1 MTDPAKEVHMTHE
14 RAATVVPPT
23 EGELID
29 VAGGRYRFLASRA
42 STAGTYALWEAIV
55 PPGAGA
61 PPHLHTREE
70 EGFYVIEGEVTI
82 HVDGRT
88 VTATPGSFVN
98 MPVGSMHWF
107 HNDSDRIAKLIILT
121 APGGLEE
128 FFRRLGTRVKD
139 PGSPIPPIDD
149 EQEVRMLAV
158 AAEFGLEILAPDG
171 GHGPG
176 S

>member
-1 MTDPAKEVHMTHE
+1 MMTEQRD
-14 RAATVVPPT
+14 ATILAPS

-29 VAGGRYRFLASRA
+29 VAGGRYRFLATRK
-42 STAGTYALWEAIV
+42 STDGTYALWEATV

-70 EGFYVIEGEVTI
+70 EGFHVIEGEVTI

-98 MPVGSMHWF
+98 MPVGSTHWF

-139 PGSPIPPIDD
+139 TGTPIPPIDE
-149 EQEVRMLAV
+149 EQKVRMLAV
-158 AAEFGLEILAPDG
+158 APEFGLEIKAPG
-171 GHGPG
+171 AG